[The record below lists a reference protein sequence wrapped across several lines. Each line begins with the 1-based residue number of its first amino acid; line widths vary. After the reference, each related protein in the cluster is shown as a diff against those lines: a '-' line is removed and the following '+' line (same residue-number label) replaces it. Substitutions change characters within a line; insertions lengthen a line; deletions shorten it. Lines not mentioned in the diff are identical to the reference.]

1 MTYVEEIAE
10 IERRI
15 RDLEIQGARNVAIWG
30 LRCLELAVKHAP
42 ASTPSQLIDTMG
54 KIAREVS
61 LIRVTEPMLRN
72 VLATVLYEAKK
83 ARPEKVEDLRS
94 MTLKLCSGL
103 LDDLESSLSEI
114 QRQGARVIKDG
125 DTIFT
130 HCHSSS
136 VTKLIISQSE
146 EKDIRVLCTETR
158 PRWQGRK
165 TARELAEAGIDV
177 TLFVDSAARMFMD
190 EADLV
195 LIGADAVG
203 GGLLYNK
210 IGSYMVIH
218 FANEAGVPAYS
229 VCESRKFDP
238 LIRHGHRQPVEER
251 PPSEVID
258 GEVPFKVRNPAF
270 ETVPLEMFSGIITEL
285 GIVDPARVD
294 ELMERYEHLV
304 PELEKLVNW

>member
-1 MTYVEEIAE
+1 MTYAEEIAG
-10 IERRI
+10 IQRRI

-83 ARPEKVEDLRS
+83 APPEKVEDLRS

-136 VTKLIISQSE
+136 VTKLIVSQSR

-165 TARELAEAGIDV
+165 TARELAEVMAAVGLAQNLAALRALATEGIQRGHMK
-177 TLFVDSAARMFMD
+177 LHARNIAISVGAKG
-190 EADLV
+190 ELVDLV
-195 LIGADAVG
+195 VQR
-203 GGLLYNK
+203 
-210 IGSYMVIH
+210 M
-218 FANEAGVPAYS
+218 
-229 VCESRKFDP
+229 
-238 LIRHGHRQPVEER
+238 VEEG
-251 PPSEVID
+251 VIRMD
-258 GEVPFKVRNPAF
+258 RAKEI
-270 ETVPLEMFSGIITEL
+270 LEEL
-285 GIVDPARVD
+285 LRARGQSS
-294 ELMERYEHLV
+294 
-304 PELEKLVNW
+304 